1 MSVAEAISNRIKH
14 MQKGRPFAGAVFAQA
29 GSRASVDKALSR
41 MVLSGSL
48 ERVARGVYMRPKQS
62 EYTGKRVRP
71 SPIAVMEVVTK
82 ARGETIQIHGAEA
95 VRRLGLSTQM
105 QMLPTYY
112 TSGPTREIKLGNA
125 VVRLKHVSS
134 NRLQHAGT
142 KVGMVLVALHYIGKE
157 GLSALLISKI
167 TRALSSEELNKLRAC
182 KMPEWMRSALSL
194 AAKEIECLSSTSSY
208 PQLNKANCP
217 ASALGVGQESAGG

>member
-1 MSVAEAISNRIKH
+1 
-14 MQKGRPFAGAVFAQA
+14 
-29 GSRASVDKALSR
+29 

-112 TSGPTREIKLGNA
+112 TSGPTREIKVGNA